1 MIKSF
6 ADKETEK
13 IYRQVFSKKLPQTIQ
28 RTALRK
34 LIMIDNAGCL
44 EDLRV
49 PPANRLERLSGN
61 REGQYSIRIND
72 QFRVCFKVEGNS
84 FFDVEIVDYH

>member
-6 ADKETEK
+6 ADKEAEK
-13 IYRQVFSKKLPQTIQ
+13 IYNQVFSRKLPQTIQ

-34 LIMIDNAGCL
+34 LIMMDNAGTL

-49 PPANRLERLSGN
+49 PPANRLEALQGD

-72 QFRVCFKVEGNS
+72 QYRICFRFDGRDCR
-84 FFDVEIVDYH
+84 DVEIVDYH